1 MRREAGKGP
10 EKKSGTPV
18 ILAGLGGFL
27 LGAAT
32 VLLVLWIYME
42 QSPDRS
48 GSFVPAPSPVPA
60 PSAPS
65 QPAPAPPSTAPVP
78 QASPP
83 PPGQLQPPI
92 PSAAPPV
99 PSVQPPAAPPPADL
113 AARNLLLPVQ
123 GIRPQ
128 QLQDT
133 FNDSRGNGARRHE
146 ALDIMAPRGTP
157 VLATEDGR
165 IAKLFTSKQGG
176 LTIYEFDP
184 TVAYAFYYA
193 HLDHYA
199 DGLKEGDVV
208 RRGQILGYVGSTG
221 DASPDAPHLHFSI
234 FRLTP
239 EKQWWKGE
247 AINPFGLL
255 R

>member
-1 MRREAGKGP
+1 MRQET
-10 EKKSGTPV
+10 EKKSGSRV
-18 ILAGLGGFL
+18 VLAGLGGFL

-32 VLLVLWIYME
+32 ILLVLWLYTS
-42 QSPDRS
+42 QSRPR
-48 GSFVPAPSPVPA
+48 PEPVPVA
-60 PSAPS
+60 PPPAST
-65 QPAPAPPSTAPVP
+65 PAPAPTATPAPTPAAPLPAPAPAPTTAPIGP
-78 QASPP
+78 
-83 PPGQLQPPI
+83 L
-92 PSAAPPV
+92 
-99 PSVQPPAAPPPADL
+99 SVPPAAAPAPAGDL
-113 AARNLLLPVQ
+113 AAHNLLLPVQ
-123 GIRPQ
+123 GVRRE

-133 FNDSRGNGARRHE
+133 FNDSRGNGARTHE

-165 IAKLFTSKQGG
+165 VAKLFTSKQGG

-184 TVAYAFYYA
+184 STTYAYYYA
-193 HLDHYA
+193 HLDRYA
-199 DGLKEGDVV
+199 DGLKEGDTV

-221 DASPDAPHLHFSI
+221 DASPDGPHLHFSI

-239 EKQWWKGE
+239 EKQWWKGD

>member
-10 EKKSGTPV
+10 EKKSGVPV
-18 ILAGLGGFL
+18 VLAGLGGFL

-32 VLLVLWIYME
+32 VLLVVWIYMT
-42 QSPDRS
+42 QSTTQSSERS
-48 GSFVPAPSPVPA
+48 FAPAPSF
-60 PSAPS
+60 S
-65 QPAPAPPSTAPVP
+65 QPAPAPQSLAPVP

-83 PPGQLQPPI
+83 PPGQLVPQL
-92 PSAAPPV
+92 PSAVPPV
-99 PSVQPPAAPPPADL
+99 PSVQPPAAPPPDDL
-113 AARNLLLPVQ
+113 ASRNLLLPVQ
-123 GIRPQ
+123 GIRVQ

-133 FNDSRGNGARRHE
+133 FSDSRGNGARRHE

-184 TVAYAFYYA
+184 TIAYAYYYA
-193 HLDHYA
+193 HLDRYA
-199 DGLKEGDVV
+199 DGLKEGDAV
-208 RRGQILGYVGSTG
+208 RRGQVLGYVGSTG

-234 FRLTP
+234 FRLTA

-247 AINPFGLL
+247 AVNPFGLL

>member
-1 MRREAGKGP
+1 MWWTSARVATLAIAALIAGTGLAIALKN
-10 EKKSGTPV
+10 GT
-18 ILAGLGGFL
+18 G
-27 LGAAT
+27 
-32 VLLVLWIYME
+32 
-42 QSPDRS
+42 
-48 GSFVPAPSPVPA
+48 VPND
-60 PSAPS
+60 
-65 QPAPAPPSTAPVP
+65 
-78 QASPP
+78 
-83 PPGQLQPPI
+83 
-92 PSAAPPV
+92 
-99 PSVQPPAAPPPADL
+99 DL
-113 AARNLLLPVQ
+113 AAHRLLVPVKGLDPHRLVDNFSQ
-123 GIRPQ
+123 A
-128 QLQDT
+128 
-133 FNDSRGNGARRHE
+133 RGSHQHE

-184 TVAYAFYYA
+184 TVAYAYYYA

-199 DGLKEGDVV
+199 NGLKEGDVV
-208 RRGQILGYVGSTG
+208 RRGQVLGYVGSTG